1 MNTNSNSGSWWRTL
15 SRPQF
20 LAFTVASM
28 AWFFDCFD
36 QQIFNLARMDAVKS
50 LVTGE
55 QNPKTWAAYTMTTF
69 LVGWGTGGLWLGA
82 LGDKLG
88 RARMLALCIFLYA
101 IFTGLSAFSLSVWD
115 FCGYR
120 FLTGVGVG
128 GVFGL
133 SVALIS
139 DVIIGEARPKALGL
153 FQALSTIGNVGAG
166 LVGLGISMLVGSG
179 ALTPTWQWKTLFL
192 VGAIPALLTGF
203 WALTLR
209 EPASWIE
216 ARDSGKL
223 AAARAGS
230 YVALLGNVKWRRNAL
245 LALALCSVGIVG
257 LWGLGNFHPDILDSV
272 LRNKFAADGLDAK
285 GMESQVGRAKSF
297 AMIAQNLGGFVG
309 MLLMAQLAQR
319 WCRRGAF
326 TVGFIAACAATMLV
340 FKGLRTYEDIWWM
353 IPLMGAAQYSLFSGF
368 AIYLPEL
375 FPSALRSTGASLCYN
390 GGRFVA
396 ATAPFTLALLT
407 NYLGEG
413 KSPIEKIEAFRT
425 AGFWLSLVLLTALL
439 ILPFLPETKDKPLP
453 E

>member
-1 MNTNSNSGSWWRTL
+1 M
-15 SRPQF
+15 
-20 LAFTVASM
+20 AFAVASM

-50 LVTGE
+50 LVTGD
-55 QNPKTWAAYTMTTF
+55 QNPKVWGAYTMTTF
-69 LVGWGTGGLWLGA
+69 LVGWGVGGLWLGA

-88 RARMLALCIFLYA
+88 RARMLAACIFMYA
-101 IFTGLSAFSLSVWD
+101 LFTGLSAFSLSVWD

-139 DVIIGEARPKALGL
+139 DVITGEARPKALGL
-153 FQALSTIGNVGAG
+153 FQALSTIGNISAG
-166 LVGLGISMLVGSG
+166 LIGLGVSWLVASG
-179 ALTPTWQWKTLFL
+179 KLTPTWGWKSLFL
-192 VGAIPALLTGF
+192 AGAIPALLTGF

-209 EPASWIE
+209 EPAAWIE

-230 YVALLGNVKWRRNAL
+230 YRALLGNVKWRKNAL
-245 LALALCSVGIVG
+245 LALALCSVGIIG

-272 LRNKFAADGLDAK
+272 LRNKFKGDSLDAK
-285 GMESQVGRAKSF
+285 GMESQVSQAKSF
-297 AMIAQNLGGFVG
+297 ALMAQNLGGFIG
-309 MLLMAQLAQR
+309 MLLMTQLAQR

-326 TVGFIAACAATMLV
+326 AVGFICACAATMLV
-340 FKGLRTYEDIWWM
+340 FKGLRSYNDIWWM
-353 IPLMGAAQYSLFSGF
+353 IPLMGAAQYSLFAGF

-375 FPSALRSTGASLCYN
+375 FPSALRSTGTSLCYN

-396 ATAPFTLALLT
+396 ATAPFTLGLLT

-413 KSPIEKIEAFRT
+413 KAPAEKIEAFRT
-425 AGFWLSLVLLTALL
+425 VGFWMCLILLAGLLV
-439 ILPFLPETKDKPLP
+439 LPFLPETKGKPLP

>member
-1 MNTNSNSGSWWRTL
+1 MSEVQTTPSGPWWCNL
-15 SRPQF
+15 SRLQIM
-20 LAFTVASM
+20 AFAVASM

-50 LVTGE
+50 LVTGD
-55 QNPKTWAAYTMTTF
+55 QNPKTWAAYTMTFF
-69 LVGWGTGGLWLGA
+69 LAGWGVGGLWLGS

-88 RARMLALCIFLYA
+88 RARMLAACIFMYA
-101 IFTGLSAFSLSVWD
+101 IFTGLSAFSFSVWD

-139 DVIIGEARPKALGL
+139 DVITGEARPKALGL

-166 LVGLGISMLVGSG
+166 LIGLGVSALVSSG
-179 ALTPTWQWKTLFL
+179 VLTPAWQWKTLFL

-209 EPASWIE
+209 EPASWTA

-230 YVALLGNVKWRRNAL
+230 YVALLGDVKWRKNAL
-245 LALALCSVGIVG
+245 LALALCSVGIIG

-272 LRNKFAADGLDAK
+272 LRKKFEGANDAD
-285 GMESQVGRAKSF
+285 MESQVGRAKSF

-309 MLLMAQLAQR
+309 MMLMAKLAQR

-326 TVGFIAACAATMLV
+326 AVGFIAACAATMLV
-340 FKGLRTYEDIWWM
+340 FKELRSYNDIWWM
-353 IPLMGAAQYSLFSGF
+353 IPLMGAAQYSLFAGF

-375 FPSALRSTGASLCYN
+375 FPSAMRSTGVSLCYN

-396 ATAPFTLALLT
+396 ATAPFTLGVLT
-407 NYLGEG
+407 AWLGEG
-413 KSPIEKIEAFRT
+413 KLPAEKIEAFRT
-425 AGFWLSLVLLTALL
+425 VGFWLSLVLLTGLL
-439 ILPFLPETKDKPLP
+439 ILPFLPETKGKPLP